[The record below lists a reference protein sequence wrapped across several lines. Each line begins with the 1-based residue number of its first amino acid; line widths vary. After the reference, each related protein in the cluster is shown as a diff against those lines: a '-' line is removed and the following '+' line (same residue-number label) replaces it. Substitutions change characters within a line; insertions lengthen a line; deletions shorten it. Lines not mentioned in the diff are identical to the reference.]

1 MRTVRT
7 RLLSIAALGVLT
19 ALAAG
24 CQRVPTDEG
33 GPAPPVPQT
42 VELTLFT
49 WVRAEE
55 NAVNE
60 ELLARFEA
68 DHPGIKVRIINITHQ
83 AMDKL
88 QTMIAGGEAPD
99 VMSIHG
105 AFYTP
110 LAAKGALYDL
120 EQLIGRDPSFD
131 LDDIFPRL
139 VELCRYEGKL
149 YSLPRY
155 TSVYA
160 LFYNKRLFDAAG
172 HPYPATG
179 EGEWDWQAF
188 LKAAQATTQD
198 FDGDG
203 KTEWGCVID
212 FWGARLYP
220 WLWQNGAD
228 LMNEER
234 TECILDRPEAIRAL
248 QFLWDL
254 RHTWGVTPQTL
265 PAERGMSLQMFM
277 QGKAAMFMSGP
288 WDVQDLKATE
298 GLEWDVAPLP
308 HKKRRATM
316 LGAENYAIAADT
328 KHPQEAWELFKF
340 LLSPYAQTVMAE
352 KREKMPSRVSV
363 ATGPY
368 LEAEVGYDRRPF
380 VEAVEYAAMPP
391 NLPEWDKIRHLIR
404 AEMDLAWI
412 GKMPVAEACRRATRS
427 VNQALAKERG
437 S

>member
-1 MRTVRT
+1 MP
-7 RLLSIAALGVLT
+7 AA
-19 ALAAG
+19 
-24 CQRVPTDEG
+24 
-33 GPAPPVPQT
+33 APEAI
-42 VELTLFT
+42 ELTLFT

-60 ELLARFEA
+60 ELLTRFQAE
-68 DHPGIKVRIINITHQ
+68 HPGVTVRIINVTHQ

-88 QTMIAGGEAPD
+88 QTMIVGGETPD

-120 EQLIGRDPSFD
+120 DQLTAQDPSFD
-131 LDDIFPRL
+131 LSDIFPRL
-139 VELCRYEGKL
+139 VELCRYQGKL

-172 HPYPATG
+172 YPYPATG
-179 EGEWDWQAF
+179 PGEWDWQAF
-188 LKAAQATTQD
+188 LKAARATSRD

-203 KTEWGCVID
+203 KKEWGCVID

-228 LMNEER
+228 LMNEDR
-234 TECILDRPEAIRAL
+234 TKCILDRPEAIEAL
-248 QFLWDL
+248 QFVWDL
-254 RHTWGVTPQTL
+254 RHKWQVTPQTL
-265 PAERGMSLQMFM
+265 PSDRGMGLETFT
-277 QGKAAMFMSGP
+277 QGGVAMFMSGP
-288 WDVQDLKATE
+288 WDVQDLQAAE

-308 HKKRRATM
+308 HNKRRATM
-316 LGAENYAIAADT
+316 LGAENYAIAAAT

-352 KREKMPSRVSV
+352 KREKMPSRMSV
-363 ATGPY
+363 AKGPY
-368 LEAEVGYDRRPF
+368 LAAKVGYNRRPF
-380 VEAVEYAAMPP
+380 VEAVDYATMPP
-391 NLPEWDKIRHLIR
+391 NVPEWDEIRHLIED
-404 AEMDLAWI
+404 EMDLAWL
-412 GKMPVAEACRRATRS
+412 GKITVPEACIEATTK
-427 VNQALAKERG
+427 VNEALARERG
-437 S
+437 T